1 MNLTIGY
8 LQYNN
13 VFVIIKE
20 IQGGVFMEKSKS
32 YDIYIYIALFV
43 MTVSL
48 TVTYKTQLDMK
59 KEIAA
64 LTSKYTEYSEIT
76 FTARE
81 NIVDD
86 SSEGGDLT
94 ETAQETPNSETNEP
108 KSEKTV
114 KTTAENK
121 KSEEIDSTLIVNTK
135 SKKIHSSTCSYATN
149 MKEENKE
156 IISSDK
162 LNDYINNGYS
172 ICMRCNAC
180 K

>member
-1 MNLTIGY
+1 
-8 LQYNN
+8 
-13 VFVIIKE
+13 
-20 IQGGVFMEKSKS
+20 MEKSKS

-64 LTSKYTEYSEIT
+64 LTSIYTEYSEIT
-76 FTARE
+76 FTARGSV
-81 NIVDD
+81 VDD
-86 SSEGGDLT
+86 SSDGGDLT
-94 ETAQETPNSETNEP
+94 ETAQETSASEMNEP
-108 KSEKTV
+108 KSEKKV

-162 LNDYINNGYS
+162 LNDYINSGYS